1 MIENVINGNS
11 VYCFE
16 IGDSANVLKRIPDNS
31 IDCII
36 ASPPYW
42 QQRIYEKNGE
52 IISAT
57 GVTGKKYLS
66 QIQCSEVL
74 SEEEKQNA
82 LSALNETLDEMK
94 RGEVVDFRM
103 TIRGEQRVYHSESKK
118 ISGRAKELSE
128 KGFFIVKMRKK
139 GFLPSNIWR
148 IVPEDIWRK
157 DAHCAVFP
165 EELLRVPILSTC
177 PVGGIVLDPFSGTG
191 STVDA
196 AVRLGRK
203 GIGID
208 LSNQYTEVAK
218 RRLCETTKNFN
229 DFSFYGR

>member
-1 MIENVINGNS
+1 MQTVYAPVQGNARAKKKNGN
-11 VYCFE
+11 
-16 IGDSANVLKRIPDNS
+16 G
-31 IDCII
+31 
-36 ASPPYW
+36 
-42 QQRIYEKNGE
+42 
-52 IISAT
+52 
-57 GVTGKKYLS
+57 
-66 QIQCSEVL
+66 
-74 SEEEKQNA
+74 
-82 LSALNETLDEMK
+82 
-94 RGEVVDFRM
+94 
-103 TIRGEQRVYHSESKK
+103 
-118 ISGRAKELSE
+118 
-128 KGFFIVKMRKK
+128 
-139 GFLPSNIWR
+139 
-148 IVPEDIWRK
+148 
-157 DAHCAVFP
+157 VFP

>member
-1 MIENVINGNS
+1 
-11 VYCFE
+11 
-16 IGDSANVLKRIPDNS
+16 
-31 IDCII
+31 
-36 ASPPYW
+36 
-42 QQRIYEKNGE
+42 
-52 IISAT
+52 
-57 GVTGKKYLS
+57 
-66 QIQCSEVL
+66 
-74 SEEEKQNA
+74 
-82 LSALNETLDEMK
+82 
-94 RGEVVDFRM
+94 M